1 MKIKPKAKARRGLH
15 LVTPDEAAL
24 IAQQDGSIQPEP
36 EPEPEPA
43 SQQELDTLIAN
54 GVRRYQQLQ
63 QEFAHQLF
71 GKQDPEKMCA
81 ILPEMQLLRERL
93 SRYGVHLR
101 P

>member
-24 IAQQDGSIQPEP
+24 MAQPDGSIQP

-54 GVRRYQQLQ
+54 GVRRYQQLR
-63 QEFAHQLF
+63 QEFDHQLF
-71 GKQDPEKMCA
+71 GDQDPEKMCA
-81 ILPEMQLLRERL
+81 IMPEMQLLRERL